1 MGPGGLELGAA
12 ESGHPAQCRRKG
24 AEGDHPGQS
33 DVQIQAQSLSCSV
46 QGALKLYN
54 WCVRINGL
62 REEEEGGREQ
72 WRWGKGGRNLLLPSH
87 LSSLG
92 TETLPSPKTYTVQES
107 ATLPPREGRH
117 SVIHL
122 WAGTEWR
129 RLGPVPLSK
138 AQSKGVS
145 HGAVALGPVA
155 TQVFFQVSW
164 VGSGTDW
171 SCG

>member
-92 TETLPSPKTYTVQES
+92 TETLPSPKTSHS
-107 ATLPPREGRH
+107 AR
-117 SVIHL
+117 
-122 WAGTEWR
+122 
-129 RLGPVPLSK
+129 
-138 AQSKGVS
+138 VS
-145 HGAVALGPVA
+145 HSSTQGRTSFCDSPVGRDRMEEA
-155 TQVFFQVSW
+155 WPCPIEQS
-164 VGSGTDW
+164 SE
-171 SCG
+171 